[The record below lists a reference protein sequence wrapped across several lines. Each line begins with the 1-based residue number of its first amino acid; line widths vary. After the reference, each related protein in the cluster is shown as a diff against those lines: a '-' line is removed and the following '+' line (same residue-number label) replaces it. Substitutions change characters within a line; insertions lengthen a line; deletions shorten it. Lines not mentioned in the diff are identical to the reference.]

1 MIKFKGILYHF
12 MQEGVHKGNAI
23 KTLTPMAL
31 YAKQINN
38 CSEHSEIF
46 RTLYKR
52 QFDNSGFHFNKDDS
66 D

>member
-1 MIKFKGILYHF
+1 MVKFKVILYHF
-12 MQEGVHKGNAI
+12 MQEGVHKGKEM

-38 CSEHSEIF
+38 CSEDSGIF

-52 QFDNSGFHFNKDDS
+52 QFDNREFHFDKDDS

>member
-1 MIKFKGILYHF
+1 
-12 MQEGVHKGNAI
+12 
-23 KTLTPMAL
+23 MAL

-46 RTLYKR
+46 RTLHKR
-52 QFDNSGFHFNKDDS
+52 QFDNSEFHFNKDDS